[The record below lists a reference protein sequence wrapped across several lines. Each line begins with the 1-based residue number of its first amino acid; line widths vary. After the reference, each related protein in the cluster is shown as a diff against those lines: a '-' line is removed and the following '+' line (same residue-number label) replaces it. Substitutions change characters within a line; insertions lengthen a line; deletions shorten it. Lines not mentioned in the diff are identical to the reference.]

1 MPSSGM
7 KFFYDV
13 VLYYLS
19 LLVSC
24 TRYTKVFVMNNQ
36 YYSSKLQIDTNSNL
50 SEYIFG
56 KDIPKTL
63 VWFREGAKEPDP
75 YFNEQLY
82 IP

>member
-1 MPSSGM
+1 
-7 KFFYDV
+7 
-13 VLYYLS
+13 
-19 LLVSC
+19 
-24 TRYTKVFVMNNQ
+24 MNNQ

-63 VWFREGAKEPDP
+63 VWHREGVKEPDP